1 MSFDL
6 YIQSFKNGEP
16 AGVARSAV
24 RNAFQG
30 ALSEPEHDYWQL
42 TYGPSESCAL
52 MLSPLAHLTEHI
64 HNITV
69 VRPCGNHLLWRGIA
83 ELLAVGNTVLY
94 FPGGR
99 GPLLLNPAVASHLPE
114 GMLAALGQPIVVSN
128 GEDIAHQIS
137 AA

>member
-16 AGVARSAV
+16 AGISRSAV
-24 RNAFQG
+24 RNAFRD

-42 TYGPSESCAL
+42 TYGSNESCSL

-64 HNITV
+64 HNITIA
-69 VRPCGNHLLWRGIA
+69 RPCSNHLFWQGIA

-94 FPGGR
+94 FPGGP

-114 GMLAALGQPIVVSN
+114 GMLAALGHPIVVSN
-128 GEDIAHQIS
+128 GADIAHQIS